1 MNLSKI
7 LNFLREW
14 PQRIK
19 RVLKRKMTVP
29 FSKSLTLKNRLLIV
43 ILLLVVI
50 TGSTIGGISYLK
62 SKQAT
67 IHLMEQRLDREVT
80 SISDIAQSLMLIY
93 VGKQEQFEK
102 KLNDVIKKQDT
113 ALIQDNIEA
122 QFYFIKDSEAVPF
135 SVSKDSGLQFGKPL
149 IEEIEELEKGTIE
162 TTIEGET
169 YTMAF
174 HSIQELQ
181 GEYVIVVPQEEYM
194 QDIRSMAAYTLVMI
208 GLSVGVASIIVLLF
222 VNRLTSPIAQLRES
236 IKKIRDG
243 DLASNIPVE
252 TTMPEIVS
260 LQKSFDSMVVK
271 MKDLIHNI
279 HQTTDSLASTG
290 IQLQTSSSEL
300 LKENKYMVET
310 VRMVKGGAEETAGT
324 SEVSVNHFQEMN
336 MTVKSIFM
344 KMNSVFEKTK
354 DMNESAGDGEY
365 KVDKMVGGLNR
376 VSGDFKQMNKIIQ
389 EVHDQSSSIVTVIS
403 LINQI
408 AEQTKLLAL
417 NAAIEAARAG
427 ESGRGFAV
435 VANEVKKLADQSS
448 VATKNISETI
458 HTMESITLKASR
470 QFDQFFKEFQYYVSE
485 ATDTRESFDLL
496 KNEIDGVTTDL
507 QNMKAE
513 LGYLEISLP
522 KVEASTEAFS
532 SISQETLAGT
542 EQMLAAFEEQHE
554 KVRNTHEVGEK
565 LLNTSNQLK
574 ELSRQ
579 FKL

>member
-1 MNLSKI
+1 MSKI
-7 LNFLREW
+7 LMFKREW
-14 PQRIK
+14 LWGINK
-19 RVLKRKMTVP
+19 VKMNVP
-29 FSKSLTLKNRLLIV
+29 FTKLSLKNRLLIV
-43 ILLLVVI
+43 ILLLVAI
-50 TGSTIGGISYLK
+50 TGSAIGGISYIK

-80 SISDIAQSLMLIY
+80 SMSDIAQSMMLLY

-102 KLNDVIKKQDT
+102 KLDDVIMKQDS

-122 QFYFIKDSEAVPF
+122 QFFFVKDSKAVPF
-135 SVSKDSGLQFGKPL
+135 SVSQRSELQFEKPL
-149 IEEIEELEKGTIE
+149 IDRIENLEKGTIQ
-162 TTIEGET
+162 TTIKGEA
-169 YTMAF
+169 YTLAF

-194 QDIRSMAAYTLVMI
+194 QDIRSMAAYTMVMI
-208 GLSVGVASIIVLLF
+208 GLSVGVAFIIVLLL
-222 VNRLTSPIAQLRES
+222 VNRLTSPIAKLRES
-236 IKKIRDG
+236 MKKIRDG
-243 DLASNIPVE
+243 DLSANVPVE
-252 TTMPEIVS
+252 TTLPEIVS
-260 LQKSFDSMVVK
+260 LQKSFDSMVLK

-279 HQTTDSLASTG
+279 HQTTDSLSSTG
-290 IQLQTSSSEL
+290 TKLQSSSSEL
-300 LKENKYMVET
+300 LKENEYMVET
-310 VRMVKGGAEETAGT
+310 VRMVKEGAEQTAGT

-336 MTVKSIFM
+336 ITVKSIFM
-344 KMNSVFEKTK
+344 KMNSVFQKTK

-365 KVDKMVGGLNR
+365 KVDKMVVGLNR
-376 VSGDFKQMNKIIQ
+376 VSGDFKHMNKIIQ
-389 EVHDQSSSIVTVIS
+389 DVHDQSSSIVSVIS

-417 NAAIEAARAG
+417 NATIEAARAG

-448 VATKNISETI
+448 DATKNIRETI
-458 HTMESITLKASR
+458 HTMESITLNASR

-485 ATDTRESFDLL
+485 ATETRESFDLL
-496 KNEIDGVTTDL
+496 KNEIDGVSRDL
-507 QNMKAE
+507 QNMKAD

-522 KVEASTEAFS
+522 KVESSTEAFS
-532 SISQETLAGT
+532 SVSQETLAGT
-542 EQMLAAFEEQHE
+542 EQMLAAFKEQHE

-565 LLNTSNQLK
+565 LLNASNQLK

>member
-1 MNLSKI
+1 MSKI
-7 LNFLREW
+7 INFLRKW
-14 PQRIK
+14 PQQIKMVPNEK
-19 RVLKRKMTVP
+19 RVLP
-29 FSKSLTLKNRLLIV
+29 FFKILTLKKRLFIV
-43 ILLLVVI
+43 IFLLVTI
-50 TGSTIGGISYLK
+50 TGSTIGCISYLK

-80 SISDIAQSLMLIY
+80 SMSEIAQSLMLIY
-93 VGKQEQFEK
+93 IGEQEQFEK

-113 ALIQDNIEA
+113 ALTQDNIEA
-122 QFYFIKDSEAVPF
+122 QFYFIKDSKAVPS
-135 SVSKDSGLQFGKPL
+135 SVSKGSELQFGKPL
-149 IEEIEELEKGTIE
+149 IDEIEELEKGTIE
-162 TTIEGET
+162 TTIKGET
-169 YTMAF
+169 YTVAF

-194 QDIRSMAAYTLVMI
+194 QDIRSMAAYTLGMI
-208 GLSVGVASIIVLLF
+208 GLSAGIAFIIVLLF
-222 VNRLTSPIAQLRES
+222 VNRLTPPIAQLRES
-236 IKKIRDG
+236 MKKIRDG
-243 DLASNIPVE
+243 DLAANIPVE

-290 IQLQTSSSEL
+290 MQLQSSSSEL
-300 LKENKYMVET
+300 LKENEYMVET
-310 VRMVKGGAEETAGT
+310 VRMVKAGAEETAGT
-324 SEVSVNHFQEMN
+324 SEVSVNHFLEMN
-336 MTVKSIFM
+336 VTVKSIFV
-344 KMNSVFEKTK
+344 KMNTVFEKTK
-354 DMNESAGDGEY
+354 DMNESAGEGEY

-389 EVHDQSSSIVTVIS
+389 EVHEQSSSIVTVIS
-403 LINQI
+403 LIHQI

-417 NAAIEAARAG
+417 NATIEAARAG

-435 VANEVKKLADQSS
+435 VANEVKKLAEQSS
-448 VATKNISETI
+448 DATKNISETI
-458 HTMESITLKASR
+458 LTMESITLNATR

-485 ATDTRESFDLL
+485 ATETRESFDLL
-496 KNEIDGVTTDL
+496 KNEIDGVSMDL
-507 QNMKAE
+507 QNMKE
-513 LGYLEISLP
+513 DLNYLKISLP

-532 SISQETLAGT
+532 SVSQETLTGT

-565 LLNTSNQLK
+565 LLSASNQLK

>member
-1 MNLSKI
+1 MNLLQI

-29 FSKSLTLKNRLLIV
+29 FSKSLTLKHRLLVV
-43 ILLLVVI
+43 ILLLVVT

-80 SISDIAQSLMLIY
+80 SMSDIAQSLMLIY
-93 VGKQEQFEK
+93 VGKQDQFEK

-135 SVSKDSGLQFGKPL
+135 SVSEGSELQFGKHL
-149 IEEIEELEKGTIE
+149 IDEIEELEKGTIE
-162 TTIEGET
+162 TNIEGET

-194 QDIRSMAAYTLVMI
+194 QDIRSMAAYTLVLI
-208 GLSVGVASIIVLLF
+208 GLSVGTALIIVLFF

-236 IKKIRDG
+236 MKKIRDG
-243 DLASNIPVE
+243 DLAANIPVE

-260 LQKSFDSMVVK
+260 LQKSFDSMTLK

-290 IQLQTSSSEL
+290 IRLQTSSAEL
-300 LKENKYMVET
+300 LKENEYMVET

-324 SEVSVNHFQEMN
+324 SEVNVNHFQEMN
-336 MTVKSIFM
+336 ITVKSIFK

-354 DMNESAGDGEY
+354 DMNDSAGDGEY

-403 LINQI
+403 LINQV

-417 NAAIEAARAG
+417 NATIEAARAG

-448 VATKNISETI
+448 VATKNITETI
-458 HTMESITLKASR
+458 HTMESITLNASK
-470 QFDQFFKEFQYYVSE
+470 QFDQFFKEFHFYVSE
-485 ATDTRESFDLL
+485 ATETRESFDQL
-496 KNEIDGVTTDL
+496 KNEIDGVTADL
-507 QNMKAE
+507 HNMKAD
-513 LGYLEISLP
+513 LGYLETSLP
-522 KVEASTEAFS
+522 KLEASTEAFS
-532 SISQETLAGT
+532 SVSQETLAGT

-554 KVRNTHEVGEK
+554 KVRNTHEVGEE
-565 LLNTSNQLK
+565 LLKASNQLK